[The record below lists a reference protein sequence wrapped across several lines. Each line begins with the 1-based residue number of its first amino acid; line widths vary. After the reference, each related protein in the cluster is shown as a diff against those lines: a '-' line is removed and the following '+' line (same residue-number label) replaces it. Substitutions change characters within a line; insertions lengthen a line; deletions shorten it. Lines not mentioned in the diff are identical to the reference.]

1 MNNVHNLY
9 PSSMKPKYRDQL
21 VTQADLE
28 AFKSSLLI
36 AIRQILAENKGQAPI
51 KWLKSYQVKKLL
63 GISTGTLQ
71 NLRNIGA
78 LPYSKIGGTIYYS
91 SDEINKLLQ
100 GKGNFNRTT
109 GIDLRRSNK
118 E

>member
-9 PSSMKPKYRDQL
+9 PSGIKPVHRDQL

-28 AFKSSLLI
+28 AFKTTLLI
-36 AIRQILAENKGQAPI
+36 AIKQILSENKGQTAT

-71 NLRNIGA
+71 NLRNNGT

-91 SDEINKLLQ
+91 SDEINKLLER
-100 GKGNFNRTT
+100 KGLNPVPN
-109 GIDLRRSNK
+109 
-118 E
+118 

>member
-1 MNNVHNLY
+1 MNNVHSLY
-9 PSSMKPKYRDQL
+9 PSSVKPVHRDQL

-28 AFKSSLLI
+28 AFKTTLVI
-36 AIRQILAENKGQAPI
+36 AIKQMLSENKGPAAT

-71 NLRNIGA
+71 NLRNNGT

-91 SDEINKLLQ
+91 GDEINKLLE
-100 GKGNFNRTT
+100 KKDLNRPP
-109 GIDLRRSNK
+109 K
-118 E
+118 